1 MLRLG
6 LRTIGVGTT
15 HWIAPPLPPNRSCGS
30 PANGSP
36 VSKLPHSE
44 DRCRSVGRRRLA
56 PRRLPFGDICK
67 QLPVQVWAFRLRCS
81 SPIGQSSSDGMTPF
95 PLVCFRFPATLRSTG
110 VTPLLHYYDGSE
122 SCSALFPAIYP
133 SRSPAF
139 TCTLFLG
146 HTITNHTGMH
156 TLRIR
161 DITQVLQGSRPAD
174 FAIC

>member
-1 MLRLG
+1 LRRPS
-6 LRTIGVGTT
+6 LRTGRADLPQTALQSASCPIVRTDVAVWGV
-15 HWIAPPLPPNRSCGS
+15 ADS
-30 PANGSP
+30 P
-36 VSKLPHSE
+36 
-44 DRCRSVGRRRLA
+44 

-139 TCTLFLG
+139 TCTLFLR